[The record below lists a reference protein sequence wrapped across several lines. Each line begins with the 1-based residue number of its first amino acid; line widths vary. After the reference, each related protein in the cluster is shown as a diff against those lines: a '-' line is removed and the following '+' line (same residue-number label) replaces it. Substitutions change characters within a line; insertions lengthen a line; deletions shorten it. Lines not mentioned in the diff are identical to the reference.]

1 MKNTME
7 FRKKKILIAD
17 DSHSFLMY
25 IGIILKRMGFTVIPA
40 ENGLEALRFL
50 RLVEPDVVMF
60 DVALEKMNGITLL
73 KHIKED
79 KETSHIPVVIVSA
92 DSTKETLQ
100 TCRELGCAWYVSKPV
115 KVDKIHEA
123 LEECLFSQ
131 QGKKRRHVR
140 APLNEKVIVIY
151 NGTLH
156 ELYTESL
163 SEGGIYIRKKDPFP
177 VGSEVE
183 VTLPINGGES
193 LRVKGVVVYV
203 KGLFG
208 DVFTIPPGMAVEF
221 RGVKDH
227 EVNILRMYVEQ
238 LIAHDIFESQEE
250 TVIEPYESNF

>member
-60 DVALEKMNGITLL
+60 DVALEKMNGIKLL

-92 DSTKETLQ
+92 DSSKETLQ
-100 TCRELGCAWYVSKPV
+100 TCSELGCAWFIAKPV

-131 QGKKRRHVR
+131 QGRKRRHVR
-140 APLNEKVIVIY
+140 APLNEKVSVIY
-151 NGTLH
+151 NGTLF

-183 VTLPINGGES
+183 VALPINSGGP

-227 EVNILRMYVEQ
+227 EGKKLRRYVEQ